1 MHPAS
6 RAASTID
13 SLPPARNRR
22 IELGRERK
30 TILSQQISMDA
41 QPHLASYAGEHL
53 GFEQLIAELSKRFI
67 DLDSTQVHSEIE
79 AAQKLVC
86 ETLGF
91 DRSTLA
97 QWDEGA
103 KSFIVTHSWASSG
116 IESSCEFK
124 SRNTPWFASKI
135 LRGEEVRFTR
145 DSDLPFQATKDKETI
160 GFLGPK
166 SSVIIPLKAGG
177 KVFGGLAFGNFRHV
191 CEWPEEFVY
200 RLRLI
205 ASVFSNALALKRS
218 AEALLEIQEKEK
230 LAAEMAGLG
239 SWSWNLSRQEVWA
252 SEKVY
257 SLIGHQ
263 QSNPLTCE
271 SFLAAVHPE
280 DLAKVQGSIGTAALI
295 PMEFS
300 FDFRVVHPDG
310 SVRWMNCRGRSSV
323 DTNGKTSRISGFILD
338 ITDRKLSN
346 DRFRLAVEASPTA
359 MVMVDVEGTI
369 VLVNEQVERIFGCPR
384 EELIG
389 QSVDILVPHRFLETH
404 PAHPVRSIS
413 QSIFRATMDG
423 QDFCGLRKDGSEF
436 RAEVG
441 LSPIHSEESIF
452 DLISITDITDRI
464 RATEAIQNREQ
475 LFRTVANTAPVLIWM
490 SGRDKLCTFFNDT
503 WLRFTGR
510 RLEEELGQMRSSAIH
525 PDDLNHCLEVYSP
538 AFDARLE
545 FEMEYRLRR
554 SDGEYR
560 WVFEHGV
567 PIFEP
572 DGTLRGY
579 VGSCIDITE
588 RKDSQKALID
598 ANKRLVEASL
608 QIDNFKG
615 KLKNENVYLQEEIKV
630 ERNHQEIVG
639 QSQAIKRVLM
649 KAEQVAPTN
658 STVLLLGETGTG
670 KELIARAIHR
680 YSKRG
685 DRLMVKVNCAA
696 LPATLV
702 ENELFG
708 REKGAY
714 TGALTREIGRFELAH
729 DSTIFLD
736 EIGELPLE
744 LQVKLLRVLQEG
756 EFERLGSSRT
766 IRVDARLIVAT
777 SRNLETAV
785 REGKFREDLYYRL
798 NVFPIHIPP
807 LRERREDIPMLTWHF
822 LRDLGGRMGREI
834 ESVRASTMNS
844 FVRYSWPGNVRELR
858 NVIERH
864 LITYNGP
871 AFEAELPPMIRPIAS
886 ADDTAVEVER
896 NHIQRVLERTGWR
909 IRGHGGAAETLD
921 LKPTTL
927 ESRMRRLGIFRQ

>member
-1 MHPAS
+1 M
-6 RAASTID
+6 
-13 SLPPARNRR
+13 N
-22 IELGRERK
+22 
-30 TILSQQISMDA
+30 A
-41 QPHLASYAGEHL
+41 QPHFVTYADEHL
-53 GFEQLIAELSKRFI
+53 CFERLIGDLSRRFI
-67 DLDSTQVHSEIE
+67 DLDGTEVYGEIE
-79 AAQKLVC
+79 GSQKLVC
-86 ETLGF
+86 EALGF
-91 DRSTLA
+91 GRSSLA
-97 QWDEGA
+97 LWDESSKA
-103 KSFIVTHSWASSG
+103 FIVTHSWASSAS
-116 IESSCEFK
+116 ESGCEFK
-124 SRNTPWFASKI
+124 SQTLPWFASKI

-145 DSDLPFQATKDKETI
+145 VSDLSSGVSKDRETI
-160 GFLGPK
+160 GRLGPN
-166 SSVIIPLKAGG
+166 SSVIFPLKAGG
-177 KVFGGLAFGNFRHV
+177 QVFGGLAFGNFRAE
-191 CEWPEEFVY
+191 CEWPEKIVD

-205 ASVFSNALALKRS
+205 ANVFSNALALKRS
-218 AEALLEIQEKEK
+218 AEALLETQERVK
-230 LAAEMAGLG
+230 LAVESAELGL
-239 SWSWNLSRQEVWA
+239 WTWNLSRNDIWA
-252 SEKVY
+252 SERTY
-257 SLIGHQ
+257 SLIGRPH
-263 QSNPLTCE
+263 NDPLTYE
-271 SFLAAVHPE
+271 HFLETVHPG
-280 DLAKVQGSIGTAALI
+280 DRAIVQSSIGTAAMLA
-295 PMEFS
+295 MEFR

-310 SVRWMNCRGRSSV
+310 SVKWMNCRGRSSS
-323 DTNGKTSRISGFILD
+323 DSNGEPSHMSGFILD
-338 ITDRKLSN
+338 ITDHKLSN
-346 DRFRLAVEASPTA
+346 DRFRLAVEASPLA
-359 MVMVDVEGTI
+359 MVMADSEGTI
-369 VLVNEQVERIFGCPR
+369 LLVNLQVEKAFGYRR
-384 EELIG
+384 EELVG
-389 QSVDILVPHRFLETH
+389 QSVDVLVPNRFLKGPATYTSRFIAQPISSETL
-404 PAHPVRSIS
+404 A
-413 QSIFRATMDG
+413 G
-423 QDFCGLRKDGSEF
+423 QNLYGLRKDSSEF
-436 RAEVG
+436 RVEVG
-441 LSPIHSEESIF
+441 LNPIQTDKSRFVLVTFI
-452 DLISITDITDRI
+452 DITDRI
-464 RATEAIQNREQ
+464 RAIETIQDREQ
-475 LFRTVANTAPVLIWM
+475 LFHTVANTAPVLIWM
-490 SGRDKLCTFFNDT
+490 SGKDKLCTFFNDS
-503 WLRFTGR
+503 WLKFTGR
-510 RLEEELGQMRSSAIH
+510 EKERELGQMRSSAIH
-525 PDDLNHCLEVYSP
+525 PDDLDHCLQVYSQ

-560 WVFEHGV
+560 WIFEHGV

-572 DGTLRGY
+572 DGALRGY

-588 RKDSQKALID
+588 RKDSEKALMD
-598 ANKRLVEASL
+598 ANDRLVEANRS
-608 QIDNFKG
+608 IDNFKE

-630 ERNHQEIVG
+630 ERSHQEIVG
-639 QSQAIKRVLM
+639 QSQAIRRVLM

-729 DSTIFLD
+729 ESTIFLD

-777 SRNLETAV
+777 SRNLEAAV

-834 ESVRASTMNS
+834 ETVRTSTMNS
-844 FVRYSWPGNVRELR
+844 FERYSWPGNVRELR

-864 LITYNGP
+864 LIAYNGP
-871 AFEAELPPMIRPIAS
+871 VFEAELPPMIRPVAS
-886 ADDTAVEVER
+886 AEDTAVEVER
-896 NHIQRVLERTGWR
+896 NHIHRVLQRTGWR

>member
-1 MHPAS
+1 M
-6 RAASTID
+6 
-13 SLPPARNRR
+13 N
-22 IELGRERK
+22 
-30 TILSQQISMDA
+30 A
-41 QPHLASYAGEHL
+41 QPHLVTYAGEHL
-53 GFEQLIAELSKRFI
+53 CFERLIADLSTRFI
-67 DLDSTQVHSEIE
+67 DLDCTEVDCEIE
-79 AAQKLVC
+79 GAQKLVC
-86 ETLGF
+86 EALGF
-91 DRSTLA
+91 GCSSLA
-97 QWDEGA
+97 LWDEGA
-103 KSFIVTHSWASSG
+103 KAFLVTHSWESSG
-116 IESSCEFK
+116 SESGCEFK
-124 SRNTPWFASKI
+124 SQNLPWFTSKI

-145 DSDLPFQATKDKETI
+145 ASELPLDASKDRETI
-160 GFLGPK
+160 GRLGPH
-166 SSVIIPLKAGG
+166 SRVIFPLKAGG
-177 KVFGGLAFGNFRHV
+177 QVFGGLAFGNFRV
-191 CEWPEEFVY
+191 QCEWPEQIVD

-205 ASVFSNALALKRS
+205 AYVFSNALALKRS
-218 AEALLEIQEKEK
+218 AEALLENQERVR
-230 LAAEMAGLG
+230 LAVDSADLGL
-239 SWSWNLSRQEVWA
+239 WTWNLCREDIWA
-252 SEKVY
+252 SERTY
-257 SLIGHQ
+257 SLIGQ
-263 QSNPLTCE
+263 PQNDPLTYE
-271 SFLAAVHPE
+271 RFLNAVHPK
-280 DLAKVQGSIGTAALI
+280 DRAIVQGSIGTAALI
-295 PMEFS
+295 PVEFR

-310 SVRWMNCRGRSSV
+310 SVKWMNCRGHSSSV
-323 DTNGKTSRISGFILD
+323 ANGKSSHIYGFILD
-338 ITDRKLSN
+338 ITERKLFN

-369 VLVNEQVERIFGCPR
+369 VLVNEQVEKIFGYRR

-389 QSVDILVPHRFLETH
+389 QSVDMLVPQRFLEG
-404 PAHPVRSIS
+404 HPVSAPRFIEQPIS
-413 QSIFRATMDG
+413 RTTMAG
-423 QDFCGLRKDGSEF
+423 QNLYGLRKDGSEF
-436 RAEVG
+436 RAEIG
-441 LSPIHSEESIF
+441 LSPIHTEESIF
-452 DLISITDITDRI
+452 LLVSIADITDRI

-490 SGRDKLCTFFNDT
+490 SGKDKLCTFFNDS
-503 WLRFTGR
+503 WLAFTGR
-510 RLEEELGQMRSSAIH
+510 KLEEELGQMRSSAIH
-525 PDDLNHCLEVYSP
+525 PEDLNPCLEVYSP

-560 WVFEHGV
+560 WIFEHGV

-588 RKDSQKALID
+588 RKESEKALID
-598 ANKRLVEASL
+598 ANERLVEANR
-608 QIDNFKG
+608 QIENFKE

-630 ERNHQEIVG
+630 ERSHQEVVG
-639 QSQAIKRVLM
+639 QSQAIRRVLM

-680 YSKRG
+680 YSKRR

-729 DSTIFLD
+729 ESTIFLD

-777 SRNLETAV
+777 SRNLEAAV

-834 ESVRASTMNS
+834 ETVRASTMNS
-844 FVRYSWPGNVRELR
+844 FERYSWPGNVRELR

-871 AFEAELPPMIRPIAS
+871 AFEAELPPMIRPVAS
-886 ADDTAVEVER
+886 AEDTAVEVER
-896 NHIQRVLERTGWR
+896 NHIHRVLERTGWR